1 MGLVLV
7 PIISSKCIGFTKRHE
22 HQTRKCPAFKFKT
35 NADWNIKHAY
45 LGQLTFETRP
55 TGFCHGIR
63 LDLNS
68 FNFQLFLSLVTEYAP
83 ESDARQQ
90 TIKSI
95 SICGPSS
102 TNKGA
107 HDSSDL
113 ASV

>member
-1 MGLVLV
+1 MLTWGSL
-7 PIISSKCIGFTKRHE
+7 H
-22 HQTRKCPAFKFKT
+22 FKLDRQ
-35 NADWNIKHAY
+35 A
-45 LGQLTFETRP
+45 
-55 TGFCHGIR
+55 FCHGIR
-63 LDLNS
+63 LDLYS
-68 FNFQLFLSLVTEYAP
+68 FTFQWFLSLVTEYAP

-90 TIKSI
+90 IIKSI